1 MTIEIR
7 QLIIRA
13 SLTDE
18 PEAKG
23 PQTGAQ
29 ARTATSSG
37 KSSQKAEIVREAV
50 EQVMQI
56 LKEEKER

>member
-18 PEAKG
+18 PDAKA

-29 ARTATSSG
+29 ARAG
-37 KSSQKAEIVREAV
+37 ANPKQNGQKAEIVREAV

-56 LKEEKER
+56 LREEKER

>member
-18 PEAKG
+18 PKDKG
-23 PQTGAQ
+23 PQTGAE
-29 ARTATSSG
+29 ARG
-37 KSSQKAEIVREAV
+37 GGNKNNQKAEIVREAV

-56 LKEEKER
+56 LREEKER